1 MSKKAIIERTI
12 KAINQ
17 LPDEKAEEVSYFVD
31 YILKRYEEEILLK
44 GIQQIVEESDA
55 FQFLA
60 EEEDLYS
67 IDDLKVR
74 FHDKR

>member
-17 LPDEKAEEVSYFVD
+17 LPDEKAEEVSDFID
-31 YILKRYEEEILLK
+31 FILKKYEEEILLK
-44 GIQQIVEESDA
+44 GIQQLVEESDA